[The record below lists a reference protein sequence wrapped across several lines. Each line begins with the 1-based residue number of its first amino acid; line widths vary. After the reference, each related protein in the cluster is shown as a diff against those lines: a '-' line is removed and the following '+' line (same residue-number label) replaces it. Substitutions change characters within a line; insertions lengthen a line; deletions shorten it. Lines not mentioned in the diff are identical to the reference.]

1 MSNLYYRE
9 FPPGILMHQC
19 EMTEQLRI
27 LNIYKIFRQKI
38 RIREVGE
45 KKEIVYR
52 KNTVSAVEKT
62 LASL

>member
-1 MSNLYYRE
+1 
-9 FPPGILMHQC
+9 
-19 EMTEQLRI
+19 MTEQLRI

-52 KNTVSAVEKT
+52 KNKVSAVEKT
-62 LASL
+62 LASLWKNKTPYP